1 MPAGIEE
8 LVTVAVS
15 INDQRLFS
23 FVYGALQA
31 LLLLLCY
38 EQFMHDSK
46 RGATEKLLKT
56 SAFCRLHDD
65 HLTPARISMRPVTL

>member
-1 MPAGIEE
+1 MPAGFEE

-38 EQFMHDSK
+38 EQSCTTQNV
-46 RGATEKLLKT
+46 A
-56 SAFCRLHDD
+56 RL
-65 HLTPARISMRPVTL
+65 RNY